1 MPRAIQ
7 PTLFEFTVLV
17 APPTLGERLRELA
30 LIANAACVETARRVT
45 QEAALGWWDAMVAA
59 AGGRAAMLRAAQS
72 PSVGL
77 DLPRRTIEKARALG
91 GDLAVLPVAEA
102 NALLGRLYTHGLPGA
117 HRAAH
122 GIFYTPP
129 ILVRRLLSGAETAGH
144 DWLTARVIDPACGAG
159 AFLVQCAE
167 HMAAAMVDAEP
178 AIALSG
184 IASRLKGW
192 DLDPFAAWLA
202 QISTEAVVLP
212 QVISSGRRLRPVV
225 EVTDALEAFAAS
237 ADSWDM
243 VVGNPPFGKI
253 KDTPEIRARFRR
265 SLHGHPNLY
274 GMFLDAATHLSRSN
288 GGIIAFLTPASFL
301 AGQYF
306 KKLRRLLREYA
317 PPVSIDLVTSRSDI
331 FDDVLQEVALSVF
344 KRGGAGNPA
353 ACAAVQVTASGVDVE
368 AAGSLMLPVS
378 LDEPWTLPRS
388 AGDAEL
394 VAKLHRMPGRLADW
408 GYEVSTGPLV
418 WNRHKAQ
425 LYDTQSLGCVPVVW
439 AESVTPD
446 GRFVLKA
453 TKKNHRAWFKPRGA
467 DDPNLV
473 DQPCVLVQRTTAK
486 EQHRRLI
493 AAEMPAKLF
502 GRFKKLAVEN
512 HLNMVRPIGPRPK
525 VPLNVVAAF
534 LATATA
540 DRVLRCINAS
550 VAVSASELEA
560 MPLPRPDAVA
570 AAMREHSFEQAIRG
584 LYGLSTV

>member
-1 MPRAIQ
+1 
-7 PTLFEFTVLV
+7 
-17 APPTLGERLRELA
+17 LG
-30 LIANAACVETARRVT
+30 
-45 QEAALGWWDAMVAA
+45 
-59 AGGRAAMLRAAQS
+59 S
-72 PSVGL
+72 
-77 DLPRRTIEKARALG
+77 
-91 GDLAVLPVAEA
+91 DLAALPVAEA
-102 NALLGRLYTHGLPGA
+102 NAFLGRLYTQGLPGA
-117 HRAAH
+117 HRSEH

-129 ILVRRLLSGAETAGH
+129 ILVRRLLFRAEASGH
-144 DWLTARVIDPACGAG
+144 DWLTARVLDPACGAG
-159 AFLVQCAE
+159 AFLVQSAE
-167 HMAAAMVDAEP
+167 CMVAAMPDVDP

-202 QISTEAVVLP
+202 QLSIEAVLLP
-212 QVISSGRRLRPVV
+212 QIIASGRRLRPVV
-225 EVTDALEAFAAS
+225 EVTDALAAFAAS
-237 ADSWDM
+237 VDGWDM

-253 KDTPEIRARFRR
+253 KDTLEIRARFGR

-274 GMFLDAATHLSRSN
+274 GMFLDAATHLARSN
-288 GGIIAFLTPASFL
+288 GGMVAFLTPASFL

-306 KKLRRLLREYA
+306 KKLRRLLRECA

-344 KRGGAGNPA
+344 RRGGAADPA
-353 ACAAVQVTASGVDVE
+353 ACAAVHVTASGIEVE
-368 AAGSLMLPVS
+368 STGALMLPAS
-378 LDEPWTLPRS
+378 PDEPWALPRS
-388 AGDAEL
+388 AGDADL
-394 VAKLHRMPGRLADW
+394 VAKLHCMPGRLADW

-418 WNRHKAQ
+418 WNRHKPQ
-425 LYDTQSLGCVPVVW
+425 LHDTQRSDCVPVVW

-473 DQPCVLVQRTTAK
+473 HRRCVLVQRTTAK

-493 AAEMPAKLF
+493 AAEMPSTLF
-502 GRFKKLAVEN
+502 GRFKSLAVEN

-534 LATATA
+534 LATDTA

-560 MPLPRPDAVA
+560 MPLPPPDAVV
-570 AAMREHSFEQAIRG
+570 AAMGGHSFEQAIRR
-584 LYGLSTV
+584 LYGLSPA